1 MAWDGMENI
10 ADVVHPHTHFAHF
23 AALWFGEGPL
33 PRGRKRFAS
42 KGREARHGSNL
53 ISVVIIGRG

>member
-42 KGREARHGSNL
+42 KGSGL